1 MRISEALPG
10 IFKRTYPILEPG
22 TQMLLAVSL
31 LRFHQID
38 ALPIGLKP
46 RQRKRFAVFG
56 YSCLS
61 SLLKSEPKDYRKFLE
76 MPCEKAA
83 LELATLD
90 REDTIDSMLQMF
102 DQTRF
107 GFAWVN
113 SPDLGGFA
121 TFRDLLPLYDSGAIQ
136 SDLSVDDIASPIFSM
151 PANSSIKNVLR
162 EMFDHHFRRVFVE
175 GERTLVTD
183 RRVISYIF
191 SSAGLSATFD
201 KPESLLDA
209 RLGDLEKMQPIEISG
224 GASLKT
230 AAASMRDASEECLIC
245 EKGVVTPWDLI
256 MKPRR
261 MRRLK
266 VK

>member
-1 MRISEALPG
+1 M
-10 IFKRTYPILEPG
+10 
-22 TQMLLAVSL
+22 
-31 LRFHQID
+31 
-38 ALPIGLKP
+38 
-46 RQRKRFAVFG
+46 
-56 YSCLS
+56 S
-61 SLLKSEPKDYRKFLE
+61 SLLQSKPKDYRKFLE

-90 REDTIDSMLQMF
+90 REETIDSMLEIF

-107 GFAWVN
+107 GFVWVN

-121 TFRDLLPLYDSGAIQ
+121 TFRDLLPLYDSEAIQ

-151 PANSSIKNVLR
+151 PANSSIKEVLR
-162 EMFDHHFRRVFVE
+162 EMFDHHFRRVFIE

-191 SSAGLSATFD
+191 SSAGLRATFD

-209 RLGDLEKMQPIEISG
+209 HLGDLEKMQPIGISSR
-224 GASLKT
+224 ASLKR
-230 AAASMRDASEECLIC
+230 AAASMRNASEECLIC

-256 MKPRR
+256 IKPRR